1 MSKRKL
7 SNPNL
12 AFGEED
18 VILEYKKKQYKQSK
32 KLRLWKKKMKFNQI
46 YLKGKY

>member
-32 KLRLWKKKMKFNQI
+32 N
-46 YLKGKY
+46 KGYENRWFKYINRCVR